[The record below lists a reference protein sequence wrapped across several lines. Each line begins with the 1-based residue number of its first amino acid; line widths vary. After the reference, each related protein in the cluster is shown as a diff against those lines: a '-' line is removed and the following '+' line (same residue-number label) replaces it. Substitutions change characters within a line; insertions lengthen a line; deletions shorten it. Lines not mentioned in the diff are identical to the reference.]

1 MYVWGAYWSIRAINL
16 EFYEGNMD
24 SQKYVCILDNNI
36 NKITYMPFKK
46 MDITVR

>member
-1 MYVWGAYWSIRAINL
+1 MYVCGAYWSIRAINL

-36 NKITYMPFKK
+36 NKITDIHLK
-46 MDITVR
+46 MNIALR